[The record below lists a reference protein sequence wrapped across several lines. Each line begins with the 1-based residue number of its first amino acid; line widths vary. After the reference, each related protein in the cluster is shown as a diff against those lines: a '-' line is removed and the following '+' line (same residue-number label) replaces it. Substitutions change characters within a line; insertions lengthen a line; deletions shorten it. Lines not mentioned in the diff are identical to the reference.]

1 MCITQKIFL
10 TYFILANLLTP
21 PLSPSKNKNSS
32 AIEHAQTKK
41 TKVDEFKSEEAA
53 EEDDEDEDGP
63 EDNDEFED
71 EDDDLYDN
79 KFEDDEANK
88 GMKLKFSILTS
99 TDMTT
104 LKVSHNTKPLFFHG
118 FPMRLR
124 GIQFTISQNQLIE
137 MKFF

>member
-1 MCITQKIFL
+1 MI
-10 TYFILANLLTP
+10 YFILANLLTP

-53 EEDDEDEDGP
+53 EEGDEDEDEP

-71 EDDDLYDN
+71 FEDEDDDYDLYDN
-79 KFEDDEANK
+79 NFEDDEANK

-99 TDMTT
+99 YYTDMTT
-104 LKVSHNTKPLFFHG
+104 LKVSHNTKPLFF
-118 FPMRLR
+118 MASQCDCEAYNL
-124 GIQFTISQNQLIE
+124 QFRKIN
-137 MKFF
+137 

>member
-79 KFEDDEANK
+79 NFEDDEANK
-88 GMKLKFSILTS
+88 GMELKFSHILT
-99 TDMTT
+99 TR
-104 LKVSHNTKPLFFHG
+104 NF
-118 FPMRLR
+118 
-124 GIQFTISQNQLIE
+124 
-137 MKFF
+137 

>member
-1 MCITQKIFL
+1 M

-63 EDNDEFED
+63 EDNDEFFPSNISTRCH
-71 EDDDLYDN
+71 LVY
-79 KFEDDEANK
+79 FC
-88 GMKLKFSILTS
+88 KLPIFKIRQTINN
-99 TDMTT
+99 
-104 LKVSHNTKPLFFHG
+104 V
-118 FPMRLR
+118 
-124 GIQFTISQNQLIE
+124 GI
-137 MKFF
+137 

>member
-1 MCITQKIFL
+1 M

-79 KFEDDEANK
+79 NFEDDEANK
-88 GMKLKFSILTS
+88 GMELKFSH
-99 TDMTT
+99 TT
-104 LKVSHNTKPLFFHG
+104 YYTEFLKNNF
-118 FPMRLR
+118 
-124 GIQFTISQNQLIE
+124 
-137 MKFF
+137 

>member
-1 MCITQKIFL
+1 MYNIENFL

-79 KFEDDEANK
+79 NFEDDEANK
-88 GMKLKFSILTS
+88 GMELKFSH
-99 TDMTT
+99 TT
-104 LKVSHNTKPLFFHG
+104 YYTEFLKDNF
-118 FPMRLR
+118 
-124 GIQFTISQNQLIE
+124 
-137 MKFF
+137 